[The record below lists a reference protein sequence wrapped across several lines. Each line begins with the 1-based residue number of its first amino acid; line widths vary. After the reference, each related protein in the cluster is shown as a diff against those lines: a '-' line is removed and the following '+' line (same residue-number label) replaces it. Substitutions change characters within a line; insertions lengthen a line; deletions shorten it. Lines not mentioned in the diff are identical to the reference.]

1 MLTGNRNFA
10 AQPLFMF
17 IESLYSALSNE
28 PTITALLGLPAS
40 RPDST
45 TGVFPMQA
53 VDGPTMP
60 YVVLTQASGEP
71 TEGEL
76 MDGTGPLT
84 TERWRISCYGTTYL
98 KAKQLAKTVRVFLLS
113 LSAAESRS
121 CVLEA
126 DDAES
131 IGKGPLFGTHV
142 DFDFVYQDS

>member
-98 KAKQLAKTVRVFLLS
+98 KAKQLAKTV
-113 LSAAESRS
+113 AAESRS

-131 IGKGPLFGTHV
+131 IGKGTLFGTHV